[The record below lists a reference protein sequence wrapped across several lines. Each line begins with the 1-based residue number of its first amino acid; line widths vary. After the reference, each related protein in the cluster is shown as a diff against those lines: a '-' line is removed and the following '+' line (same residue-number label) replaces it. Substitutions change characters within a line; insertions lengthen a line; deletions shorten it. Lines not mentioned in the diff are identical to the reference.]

1 MEVPIWVRLI
11 LGVVFASLV
20 YVVIVSRKKES
31 VLEELFKIAL
41 RKREKLMNEFQQ
53 RLAAKD
59 PLAESFRHE
68 LRKLCNDLDKIAGQ
82 PEQPK

>member
-53 RLAAKD
+53 RLAAKG
-59 PLAESFRHE
+59 PPCRILSS
-68 LRKLCNDLDKIAGQ
+68 
-82 PEQPK
+82 